1 MLCCS
6 VVGTIVGGPA
16 ASYFHLILVHF
27 KRGAAG
33 SLKCYFL
40 YMKLFNVTKTAK
52 KSLIP
57 MTDPLCSLVFA
68 L

>member
-27 KRGAAG
+27 KTGAAG
-33 SLKCYFL
+33 SLKC
-40 YMKLFNVTKTAK
+40 
-52 KSLIP
+52 
-57 MTDPLCSLVFA
+57 
-68 L
+68 